1 MKVGFKM
8 IGNSLYKN
16 FFAVIFLVLF
26 IQGCTNK
33 IDVEQYEVN
42 NPIAE
47 QTQDDFIFRLISEKE
62 QYEEKEEVI
71 LYGEIEYI
79 GEENEIEIVHSS
91 SPIFFNI
98 IEEER
103 QYAVEDIV
111 QDIGVTTVLKQNEP
125 LRIVYEKNAFY
136 DETDPKNYIDFVEQ
150 LVEQEGFPIGYY
162 TVTGIT
168 NFSVFKNKDEN
179 PTPYDMEATIDFKVS
194 E

>member
-1 MKVGFKM
+1 M